1 MEPPAATERLNKLV
15 FLPSVVR
22 TVLPRSKTRS
32 VRRKMTINP
41 QLER

>member
-32 VRRKMTINP
+32 VKMTINP